1 MAHPDIAS
9 PWPPLLELAGVT
21 RAYGEV
27 AAVADVSL
35 AIGPGELFA
44 LLGASGSGKTTLL
57 RLIAGLDRPD
67 SGAIRIA
74 GVDMTDSPPYER
86 PVNTVFQSYALFP
99 HMSVRANVAFGLKQE
114 RMKGSKIE
122 ARVAEMLELVQ
133 MTAFRDRRP
142 HQLSGGQKQRVALAR
157 SLAKL
162 PKLLLLDEP
171 MAALDRRLR
180 EQTRLEL
187 AAIQRRLG
195 IGFILVTHD
204 QEEAMSLAD
213 RLAVMEAGRIVQIG
227 TPREIYDRPNS
238 RFVASFV
245 GETNLL
251 EGRIVR
257 RIGSFVTVR
266 VADGDVVVRERGELD
281 ERKPVWIAVRPERLR
296 LCGEAGSEDNR
307 IEGQVQQAEFLG
319 DSSVVH
325 VLSKGHQRLRIT
337 VPHGGAVACPA
348 AGDFV
353 KVAWAP
359 AGAVLLTR

>member
-1 MAHPDIAS
+1 MAS
-9 PWPPLLELAGVT
+9 SVPPLLELHGVT
-21 RAYGEV
+21 KAYSGV

-35 AIGPGELFA
+35 TIQPGELFA

-67 SGAIRIA
+67 AGTIRVAGA
-74 GVDMTDSPPYER
+74 DMTDAPPYER

-99 HMSVRANVAFGLKQE
+99 HMSVRGNIAFGLKQE
-114 RMKGSKIE
+114 GLKRSEIE
-122 ARVAEMLELVQ
+122 ARVAEMLDLVQ

-187 AAIQRRLG
+187 AAIQRRVG

-238 RFVASFV
+238 RFVAEFV

-257 RIGSFVTVR
+257 RSGSFVTVR
-266 VADGDVVVRERGELD
+266 VADGEMVVREGGELD
-281 ERKPVWIAVRPERLR
+281 DRKPVWIAVRPERLR
-296 LCGEAGSEDNR
+296 LCEEFGSADNR
-307 IEGQVQQAEFLG
+307 IEARVQQAEFLG
-319 DSSVVH
+319 DSSVIH
-325 VLSKGHQRLRIT
+325 VLTKGQQRLRIT
-337 VPHGGAVACPA
+337 VPHDGAIACPA
-348 AGDFV
+348 VGDFV

-359 AGAVLLTR
+359 GSGVLLTH